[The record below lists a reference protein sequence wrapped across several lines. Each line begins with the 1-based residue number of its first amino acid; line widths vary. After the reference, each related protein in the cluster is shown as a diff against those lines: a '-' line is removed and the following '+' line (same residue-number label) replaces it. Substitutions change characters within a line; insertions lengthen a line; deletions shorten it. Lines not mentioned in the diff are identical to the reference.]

1 MRSASLSNN
10 KLQRRIDEIAQDV
23 EEQLCTI
30 LQGTEFSTQQDESTL
45 PNNEC
50 LLLAYVRFIHDG
62 KLCQEIIFARTLQTD
77 TKETIVFCTLERFLN
92 ERKIPMKNIKACATD
107 GAAVMVGKYHG
118 FTAFLKKAIP
128 HVMTIHC
135 VVY

>member
-1 MRSASLSNN
+1 MA
-10 KLQRRIDEIAQDV
+10 KYV

-30 LQGTEFSTQQDESTL
+30 LQGTEFSLQQDKSTL

-62 KLCQEIIFARTLQTD
+62 KQCQDLLFALTLQTD
-77 TKETIVFCTLERFLN
+77 TKGATVFSTLEGFLN
-92 ERKIPMKNIKACATD
+92 ERKIPMKNIITCATD
-107 GAAVMVGKYHG
+107 GAVAMVGKYHE

-128 HVMTIHC
+128 HVMAIHC
-135 VVY
+135 VLH